1 MKRFI
6 NVDNYRP
13 LLEWGDRVEQQHLR
27 PRNIKP
33 VGYGQ
38 TSIILGIEFDNGR
51 TYQYF
56 DVLSQLYL
64 SLIEAASK
72 GEYFHNI
79 KKFRFK
85 FEHSLKED

>member
-13 LLEWGDRVEQQHLR
+13 LLGWGDRVEQQHLR
-27 PRNIKP
+27 LRNIKS

-38 TSIILGIEFDNGR
+38 TSIILGIEFDNGHI
-51 TYQYF
+51 YQYF
-56 DVLSQLYL
+56 DVPSRLYL
-64 SLIEAASK
+64 SLIEAASN

-79 KKFRFK
+79 KKFIFK
-85 FEHSLKED
+85 FKQIL